1 MAIKNVKGWY
11 LPDWDKHFED
21 ILIRNNDK
29 GFQYQG
35 LQREYALSFIKDFKK
50 NCIDVGSNIGFWSK
64 DMCLKFN
71 HVYAFE
77 PLPDNIECYKKN
89 LKEFTNYTLYDVAVS
104 NVNNIQMP
112 LYISSK
118 ECGNASLNNFGVQ
131 TGTTGIEIKLE
142 ELKTI
147 TVHVKKIDD
156 YNFKNIGF
164 IKVDCQVHEKEVI
177 EGAIETIKQSKPVLC
192 LELPARDDT
201 EKQYRNNLIEYLKK
215 YDYILKGNKGKENIF
230 VYEQ

>member
-1 MAIKNVKGWY
+1 MKNVKGWH
-11 LPDWDKHFED
+11 LPDWDNHFED
-21 ILIRNNDK
+21 NIIRIKDK
-29 GFQYQG
+29 GCQYQY

-77 PLPDNIECYKKN
+77 PLPDNIECYKEN
-89 LKEFTNYTLYDVAVS
+89 LKEFKNYTLYDVAIS

-112 LYISSK
+112 LYVSNK

-131 TGTTGIEIKLE
+131 KGTTGSKIKLT

-147 TVHVKKIDD
+147 IVDVKKIDD
-156 YNFKNIGF
+156 YKFKNIGF

-177 EGAIETIKQSKPVLC
+177 EGAIETIQQSKPVLC
-192 LELPARDDT
+192 LELPTRDGV
-201 EKQYRNNLIEYLKK
+201 EKEYRNNLIEYLKK
-215 YDYILKGNKGKENIF
+215 YNYTLKGINGKENIF